1 MKANENQSAAR
12 KALLLRGWEALCQPL
27 VAIIFGLVV
36 GAVVILACGQNPMAV
51 YAELFEKSFIKPY
64 YLFSTLT
71 RATPIIICAMATGM
85 SWRAGYIN
93 LGVEG
98 QMVTGTLVATVVA
111 LFLPG
116 PPLLVAVIA
125 WIAGMAA
132 GAIVGLLKTFCNVNE
147 VISGIMLNWIFLYA
161 TNMILTNVKEVA
173 SPYTYQMHSAAQQ
186 ALLPSLGLDKL
197 FSGNQYVTIAIPLAI
212 LMAILVWVVLEKTR
226 FGYELKATGFNKHAA
241 KYCGMAERRNTVLT
255 LAIAGG
261 LAALGGSLLYQTGYE
276 QWQCTHSSVPNMGF
290 NGICAAF
297 LGGLNPI
304 GAIFSSFFIQ
314 HITSGGAYVDK
325 SLYCSQISDLI
336 TSIIIYMCG
345 FVLFLKTAMNN
356 SAARREE
363 RQRLAAES
371 ADTAPEAAPASE
383 SEQGA
388 GTAPAQAPADSEK
401 GGEAQ

>member
-1 MKANENQSAAR
+1 M
-12 KALLLRGWEALCQPL
+12 
-27 VAIIFGLVV
+27 
-36 GAVVILACGQNPMAV
+36 
-51 YAELFEKSFIKPY
+51 
-64 YLFSTLT
+64 
-71 RATPIIICAMATGM
+71 
-85 SWRAGYIN
+85 
-93 LGVEG
+93 
-98 QMVTGTLVATVVA
+98 
-111 LFLPG
+111 
-116 PPLLVAVIA
+116 
-125 WIAGMAA
+125 
-132 GAIVGLLKTFCNVNE
+132 
-147 VISGIMLNWIFLYA
+147 
-161 TNMILTNVKEVA
+161 A

>member
-125 WIAGMAA
+125 WIAGRAA
-132 GAIVGLLKTFCNVNE
+132 GA
-147 VISGIMLNWIFLYA
+147 LY
-161 TNMILTNVKEVA
+161 
-173 SPYTYQMHSAAQQ
+173 
-186 ALLPSLGLDKL
+186 ALLPS
-197 FSGNQYVTIAIPLAI
+197 V
-212 LMAILVWVVLEKTR
+212 LVWKFNVSMVITTLMLNYVANYIASYFVTYPLKDTSGDGLALQTPEVDALMRLPRLTSTSTFNAGFIVAVLVVVFMVFITR
-226 FGYELKATGFNKHAA
+226 RTVFGYESKMGGFNPSFALYGGTKQV
-241 KYCGMAERRNTVLT
+241 KVMLITMALAG
-255 LAIAGG
+255 AIASMAGSAEVFG
-261 LAALGGSLLYQTGYE
+261 LKYRYADGMLSSTSYAWTGLQAALIAGLDPVGMFFVSIFLSGLQIGGSAIQRSLGIPLEIATII
-276 QWQCTHSSVPNMGF
+276 QCCITLFVSVKIVIRFKKP
-290 NGICAAF
+290 
-297 LGGLNPI
+297 
-304 GAIFSSFFIQ
+304 
-314 HITSGGAYVDK
+314 
-325 SLYCSQISDLI
+325 
-336 TSIIIYMCG
+336 
-345 FVLFLKTAMNN
+345 KTAK
-356 SAARREE
+356 
-363 RQRLAAES
+363 
-371 ADTAPEAAPASE
+371 
-383 SEQGA
+383 
-388 GTAPAQAPADSEK
+388 K
-401 GGEAQ
+401 GGEPA